1 MPTVLD
7 TKHHF
12 DCNSCGL
19 ALTVLRRQRY
29 VAGVTTPR
37 EATAPR
43 TAFSGADGARRRI
56 VGDLSGATAAD
67 ILELARQLNVR
78 FMRLQF
84 TDILGINKNVEIPA
98 TQFEKALAGDI
109 MFDGSSIEGFVRIEE
124 SDMLLAPDLSTFQV
138 FPWGEP
144 ESRICRL
151 ICDINTPDGSPFAG
165 DPRGV
170 LKRVLARAAS
180 LGFTMNAGMEA
191 EFFLFRPNPEGE
203 ATTVTHDVGGY
214 FDLAPADLGEEA
226 RRAMVEVLELMGFE
240 VEAAHHEV
248 AHGQHEIDFRY
259 ADALRTADNLA
270 TFRFVVK
277 QVAQQFGLVA
287 SFMPKPIFGQNGS
300 GMHTHQSLFRGR
312 ENAFHDQEAQWQL
325 SKVALHYIGGLLRHA
340 RGMCAITNPLVNS
353 YKRLVPG
360 YEAPVNV
367 AWSMRNRSPLIRVPE
382 RRGLGTRLELRMP
395 DPAANPYLAL
405 AVMLAAGL
413 DGIETQADH
422 REPVNENI
430 WEMSFRERRRLRI
443 DDLPHDLNEALDEL
457 EKDAVVTGALGEHIA
472 RHFVEAK
479 RQEWR
484 DYITQVSPWELE
496 NYLAKY

>member
-1 MPTVLD
+1 LSAPERAITVPLGVISPPFFVPRKPKALVSD
-7 TKHHF
+7 T
-12 DCNSCGL
+12 
-19 ALTVLRRQRY
+19 T
-29 VAGVTTPR
+29 
-37 EATAPR
+37 
-43 TAFSGADGARRRI
+43 GASRK
-56 VGDLSGATAAD
+56 D
-67 ILELARQLNVR
+67 ILDLTEKLNVS

-84 TDILGINKNVEIPA
+84 TDILGVNKNVEIPA
-98 TQFEKALAGDI
+98 SQFEKALAGDI

-124 SDMLLAPDLSTFQV
+124 SDMLLKPDFDTFRV
-138 FPWGEP
+138 FPWGDP
-144 ESRICRL
+144 EQRICRL
-151 ICDINTPDGSPFAG
+151 ICNVSRPDGTEFDG
-165 DPRGV
+165 DPRTV
-170 LKRVLARAAS
+170 LRRAIARAAAM
-180 LGFTMNAGMEA
+180 GFTMNAGMEA
-191 EFFLFRPNPEGE
+191 EFFLFRPGPNGE
-203 ATTVTHDVGGY
+203 ATTTTHDVGGY

-226 RRAMVEVLELMGFE
+226 RRAMVAVLEQMGFE

-259 ADALRTADNLA
+259 ADALTTADNIA

-277 QVAQQFGLVA
+277 HVAQQFGLLA

-300 GMHTHQSLFRGR
+300 GMHTHQSLFRGK
-312 ENAFHDQEAQWQL
+312 ENAFWDEQAEWQL
-325 SKVALHYIGGLLRHA
+325 SRTALHYIGGLLRHA
-340 RGMCAITNPLVNS
+340 RGMAAITNPLVNS

-367 AWSMRNRSPLIRVPE
+367 AWSMRNRSPLIRVPD
-382 RRGLGTRLELRMP
+382 RRGVGTRVELRMP

-413 DGIETQADH
+413 DGLETSADW

-457 EKDAVVTGALGEHIA
+457 EKDDVIKVALGEHVT
-472 RHFVEAK
+472 RHFLEAK

-484 DYITQVSPWELE
+484 DYITQVSAWELE
-496 NYLAKY
+496 SYLAKY

>member
-1 MPTVLD
+1 VPRKSKALVSD
-7 TKHHF
+7 T
-12 DCNSCGL
+12 
-19 ALTVLRRQRY
+19 T
-29 VAGVTTPR
+29 
-37 EATAPR
+37 
-43 TAFSGADGARRRI
+43 GASRK
-56 VGDLSGATAAD
+56 D
-67 ILELARQLNVR
+67 ILELTEKLNVS

-84 TDILGINKNVEIPA
+84 TDILGVNKNVEIPA
-98 TQFEKALAGDI
+98 SQFEKALDGDI

-124 SDMLLAPDLSTFQV
+124 SDMLLKPDFGTFRV
-138 FPWGEP
+138 FPWGDP
-144 ESRICRL
+144 EHRICRL
-151 ICDINTPDGSPFAG
+151 ICDINRPDGTSFDG
-165 DPRGV
+165 DPRTV
-170 LKRVLARAAS
+170 LRRAIARAAGM
-180 LGFTMNAGMEA
+180 GFTMNAGMEA
-191 EFFLFRPNPEGE
+191 EFFLFRPGASGE
-203 ATTVTHDVGGY
+203 ATTTTHDVGGY

-226 RRAMVEVLELMGFE
+226 RRAMVAVLEQMGFE

-259 ADALRTADNLA
+259 ADALTTADNIA

-277 QVAQQFGLVA
+277 HVAQQFGLLA

-300 GMHTHQSLFRGR
+300 GMHTHQSLFRGK
-312 ENAFHDQEAQWQL
+312 ENAFWDNGAEWEL
-325 SKVALHYIGGLLRHA
+325 SRTALHYIGGLLKHA

-382 RRGLGTRLELRMP
+382 RRGVGTRVELRMP

-413 DGIETQADH
+413 DGLESSADW

-457 EKDAVVTGALGEHIA
+457 EKNDVMKAALGDHVT
-472 RHFVEAK
+472 RHFIEAK

-484 DYITQVSPWELE
+484 EYITQVSDWELAS
-496 NYLAKY
+496 YLAKY

>member
-1 MPTVLD
+1 
-7 TKHHF
+7 
-12 DCNSCGL
+12 L
-19 ALTVLRRQRY
+19 ASRSI
-29 VAGVTTPR
+29 TPDVR
-37 EATAPR
+37 DAAPK
-43 TAFSGADGARRRI
+43 
-56 VGDLSGATAAD
+56 D
-67 ILELARQLNVR
+67 ILDLARKLNVR
-78 FMRLQF
+78 SMRLQF
-84 TDILGINKNVEIPA
+84 TDILGVNKNVEIPA
-98 TQFEKALAGDI
+98 SQFAKALAGDI

-124 SDMLLAPDLSTFQV
+124 SDMLLAPDLSTFRL
-138 FPWGEP
+138 FPFDP
-144 ESRICRL
+144 ADTRVARV
-151 ICDINTPDGSPFAG
+151 ICDINLPNGDPFPG

-170 LKRVLARAAS
+170 LKRTIARAAE

-191 EFFLFRPNPEGE
+191 EFFLFRPTSEGGASTE
-203 ATTVTHDVGGY
+203 THDVGSY
-214 FDLAPADLGEEA
+214 FDLAPADLGEDA
-226 RRAMVEVLELMGFE
+226 RRAMVDVLEQMGFE
-240 VEAAHHEV
+240 VEASHHEV

-259 ADALRTADNLA
+259 SDALQTADNIA
-270 TFRFVVK
+270 TFRFIVK
-277 QVAQQFGLVA
+277 HVARQFGLVA

-300 GMHTHQSLFRGR
+300 GMHTHQSLFRGKD
-312 ENAFHDQEAQWQL
+312 NAFWDKKAEWEL

-382 RRGLGTRLELRMP
+382 RRGPGTRVELRMP
-395 DPAANPYLAL
+395 DPSANPYLAL

-413 DGIETQADH
+413 DGVATKADW

-430 WEMSFRERRRLRI
+430 WEMSHRERRRLRI

-457 EKDAVVTGALGEHIA
+457 ERDTLITSALGEHVT

-484 DYITQVSPWELE
+484 DYITQVTTWELE
-496 NYLAKY
+496 SYLLKY